1 MTDDA
6 TAGVPS
12 VAKEGAVGAP
22 APAPA
27 GRSMRVVQRVV
38 FPGADL
44 DVVPLYVETN
54 PERGAAELAAELLA
68 ESLGNRDPV
77 PPAPTAMGVATGET
91 QSVIRFGVGLPAH
104 RRRRSCP
111 GAARRSARAAGSRS
125 APTST
130 RSRPATGAGGRPWT
144 R

>member
-1 MTDDA
+1 MTNDP

-12 VAKEGAVGAP
+12 VAKEGAVGVP

-77 PPAPTAMGVATGET
+77 PPAPTAMGVA
-91 QSVIRFGVGLPAH
+91 
-104 RRRRSCP
+104 
-111 GAARRSARAAGSRS
+111 
-125 APTST
+125 
-130 RSRPATGAGGRPWT
+130 
-144 R
+144 

>member
-1 MTDDA
+1 MTNDA

-12 VAKEGAVGAP
+12 VAKEGAVGVP
-22 APAPA
+22 APAQA

-77 PPAPTAMGVATGET
+77 PPAPTAMGGATGET
-91 QSVIRFGVGLPAH
+91 HSVIRFGAGLPSYAAVALLP
-104 RRRRSCP
+104 RR
-111 GAARRSARAAGSRS
+111 GAAM
-125 APTST
+125 TD
-130 RSRPATGAGGRPWT
+130 GGRLPFGT
-144 R
+144 YLNAFPARH